1 MPCTGCG
8 CRFSGVSCEFA
19 VDGAKKQ
26 EAISRN
32 ANSALQRKQVLRM
45 IIVDHAVKNSKGAY
59 GNSALAS
66 YKAQTRKI
74 TNIEISRTL

>member
-1 MPCTGCG
+1 
-8 CRFSGVSCEFA
+8 
-19 VDGAKKQ
+19 
-26 EAISRN
+26 
-32 ANSALQRKQVLRM
+32 M

-66 YKAQTRKI
+66 YKAQTTKI